1 MPHLAVGNDLTD
13 TKNKLKEFKPATIN
27 TYFTKYL
34 IVIAIC
40 NIITHQLV
48 TFNAKSLARDNMS
61 KIKIGRVPAQIILLF
76 KS

>member
-48 TFNAKSLARDNMS
+48 TFNAKGTTCQKLKLVECLHKSLY
-61 KIKIGRVPAQIILLF
+61 KF
-76 KS
+76 